1 MKQFYNGYADALN
14 VWCGSGG
21 SGVCSHNKCIN
32 VCRPGAM
39 ANSKI
44 TKWLVKQR
52 SSPVMQFVVKKK
64 TWKSGIGL
72 QIVYT
77 KSCSEQMITVQLNTT
92 ISTIIQVMRI
102 VIISNAVWWLL
113 VC

>member
-32 VCRPGAM
+32 VCRPGAV

-44 TKWLVKQR
+44 TKWLVKQW
-52 SSPVMQFVVKKK
+52 SSPA
-64 TWKSGIGL
+64 T
-72 QIVYT
+72 
-77 KSCSEQMITVQLNTT
+77 CPEQMITVQLNAR
-92 ISTIIQVMRI
+92 ISTIIQVMRL